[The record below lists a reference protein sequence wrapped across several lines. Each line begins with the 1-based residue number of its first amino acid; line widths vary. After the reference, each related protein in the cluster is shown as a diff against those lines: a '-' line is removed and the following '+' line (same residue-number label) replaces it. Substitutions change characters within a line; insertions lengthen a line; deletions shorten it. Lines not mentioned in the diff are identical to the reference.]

1 MFGSIILATIL
12 TTSSAITEDTGEG
25 ISSGIMAASASY
37 LAQNIMPLTS
47 GLKSNHSYQTT
58 EAIDMAKAL
67 GGLKDLPE
75 FIYVITDV
83 NAHMADM
90 CNRIWEPQS
99 LALTPFIVE
108 MVELRKTN
116 ENNAYEKVLSE
127 LNCSHLED

>member
-1 MFGSIILATIL
+1 MFGSIILAAIL
-12 TTSSAITEDTGEG
+12 TTSSAITEDTGKG

-37 LAQNIMPLTS
+37 LAQTIMPLTS

-58 EAIDMAKAL
+58 EAVDMAKAL

-83 NAHMADM
+83 NAHMADL

-108 MVELRKTN
+108 MVELRKEN
-116 ENNAYEKVLSE
+116 ENSTYEKVLSE
-127 LNCSHLED
+127 LNCSLLED

>member
-12 TTSSAITEDTGEG
+12 TTSSAITE
-25 ISSGIMAASASY
+25 
-37 LAQNIMPLTS
+37 
-47 GLKSNHSYQTT
+47 
-58 EAIDMAKAL
+58 
-67 GGLKDLPE
+67 
-75 FIYVITDV
+75 
-83 NAHMADM
+83 MADM

-127 LNCSHLED
+127 LNCTHLED